1 MKGLVKLSLGICLT
15 DFCYSVKQVP
25 CITYTF
31 RFIRVN
37 GRPTSIKTNSE
48 TRKKRYKIVNKMNS
62 SFSASGRTFVSL
74 FCNFKVHRLI
84 LSAVHAI
91 LNVESNPSL
100 KGNLFNSPSIS
111 RI

>member
-1 MKGLVKLSLGICLT
+1 
-15 DFCYSVKQVP
+15 
-25 CITYTF
+25 
-31 RFIRVN
+31 
-37 GRPTSIKTNSE
+37 
-48 TRKKRYKIVNKMNS
+48 MNS

-111 RI
+111 RIVRTSYVVLLRNMDNFVIKQRNLGFCVNKVVFQSLPSPFCNQVVHP